1 MEFNKVIKER
11 YSVRN
16 FKTDKIEIEKINILL
31 EIINY
36 IPTATNAQPQKI
48 YILQSKE
55 SLSKIK
61 KIANT
66 YNAPIVL
73 LICADTN
80 IAWHNPKEKDY
91 NTSEMDGSITSTY
104 LMLKSY
110 ELGLGSVFIRAFNSN
125 EVQQVFNLP
134 NNIKPISLLAIG
146 YPSEDSS
153 PSPRHFEKKSLEELI
168 EYL

>member
-1 MEFNKVIKER
+1 M
-11 YSVRN
+11 
-16 FKTDKIEIEKINILL
+16 
-31 EIINY
+31 
-36 IPTATNAQPQKI
+36 
-48 YILQSKE
+48 QSEE

-91 NTSEMDGSITSTY
+91 NTAEMDGSITTTY

-110 ELGLGSVFIRAFNSN
+110 ELGLGSVFIRYFNSK
-125 EVQQVFNLP
+125 EVQIEFGFS

-146 YPSEDSS
+146 YPSENST
-153 PSPRHFEKKSLEELI
+153 PSPRHFEKKELDKLI

>member
-1 MEFNKVIKER
+1 M
-11 YSVRN
+11 
-16 FKTDKIEIEKINILL
+16 
-31 EIINY
+31 
-36 IPTATNAQPQKI
+36 
-48 YILQSKE
+48 QSEE

-153 PSPRHFEKKSLEELI
+153 PSPRHFEKKSLDELI

>member
-16 FKTDKIEIEKINILL
+16 FKPDKIETEKINSLL
-31 EIINY
+31 ETINY

-48 YILQSKE
+48 YILKSE
-55 SLSKIK
+55 EALAKINK
-61 KIANT
+61 TANT
-66 YNAPIVL
+66 YNAPLVL
-73 LICADTN
+73 LICSDTN
-80 IAWHNPKEKDY
+80 IAWHSPKEEGY
-91 NTSEMDGSITSTY
+91 NTSEMDGSITTTY

-125 EVQQVFNLP
+125 EVQQIFNLP

-146 YPSEDSS
+146 YPSEDST
-153 PSPRHFEKKSLEELI
+153 PSSRHFDKKPLDELI
-168 EYL
+168 KYL